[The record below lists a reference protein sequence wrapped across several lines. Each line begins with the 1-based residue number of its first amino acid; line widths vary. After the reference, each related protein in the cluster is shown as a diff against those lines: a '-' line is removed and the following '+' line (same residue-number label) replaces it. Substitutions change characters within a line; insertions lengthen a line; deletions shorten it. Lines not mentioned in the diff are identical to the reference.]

1 MIDLQCKMAILLSQ
15 LIYDLHVQCILRFH
29 IDLLCFQAYYY
40 FAIVEDS
47 ILRFVWTLHVS
58 LGEGILFEQREA
70 LTTILASFEVFR

>member
-1 MIDLQCKMAILLSQ
+1 MVILFTNN
-15 LIYDLHVQCILRFH
+15 LHVQGFTWILC
-29 IDLLCFQAYYY
+29 LQAYYY

-58 LGEGILFEQREA
+58 LGEGILFQQREA

>member
-1 MIDLQCKMAILLSQ
+1 MYMYSVYHGFTLV
-15 LIYDLHVQCILRFH
+15 LI
-29 IDLLCFQAYYY
+29 LCFQAYYY
-40 FAIVEDS
+40 FAVVEDS